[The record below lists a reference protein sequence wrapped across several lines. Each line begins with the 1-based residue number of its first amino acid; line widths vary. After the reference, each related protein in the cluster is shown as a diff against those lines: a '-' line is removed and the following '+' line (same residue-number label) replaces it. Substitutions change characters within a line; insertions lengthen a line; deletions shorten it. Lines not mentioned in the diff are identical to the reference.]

1 MFLLKG
7 WFRFGTFENSQADSN
22 RLRLIFMKIQATFY
36 MLCDLFIFVFLKV
49 MQPSNLFVTYLM
61 FCIFKIDFKFFNLF
75 WLSFFF
81 NCYSNLGYLRLI
93 MFIRNKF
100 FVLKSGR
107 LKKIKPLHLFLCWS
121 FWIKDTVV
129 IIKNHIV

>member
-1 MFLLKG
+1 MIQVWDFWKQSGWLKPSQAN
-7 WFRFGTFENSQADSN
+7 FYENSGYFLYA
-22 RLRLIFMKIQATFY
+22 LWP
-36 MLCDLFIFVFLKV
+36 FIFVFLKV

-61 FCIFKIDFKFFNLF
+61 FCIFKIDLKFFNLF
-75 WLSFFF
+75 WLSFFL

-93 MFIRNKF
+93 LFIRNKF